1 MRCRRGLAA
10 ERFARKPQMPQTA
23 AFKKTPPQ
31 FANRADLQ
39 SGQTCKTCALADCA
53 QLRNVRVCGTDKK
66 VLCKNPGLAPEKYSA
81 GGDFLDGL
89 RRQSSRARKRA
100 QNPFRR
106 NIFLRKIPRAP
117 FGLPEF
123 PRNACG
129 FGTRRLGNGLFK
141 LQNRFN
147 PALQEILPKYANRT
161 TTQTK
166 NGAQIPPARQVRKG
180 KKARALINS
189 LIKQIDK
196 PRR

>member
-23 AFKKTPPQ
+23 AFKKAPPQ
-31 FANRADLQ
+31 FADRAHLQ
-39 SGQTCKTCALADCA
+39 SGQTCKTCGLADCA
-53 QLRNVRVCGTDKK
+53 QLRNMRTAGRTKKFFVKIRDLRPKNIRQAATFQTDSAGRVR
-66 VLCKNPGLAPEKYSA
+66 APES
-81 GGDFLDGL
+81 
-89 RRQSSRARKRA
+89 ARKI
-100 QNPFRR
+100 PFGE
-106 NIFLRKIPRAP
+106 IFFLRKIPRTP
-117 FGLPEF
+117 FGLPKF

-166 NGAQIPPARQVRKG
+166 NGAQIPPPAKCA
-180 KKARALINS
+180 KAKRRAH
-189 LIKQIDK
+189 
-196 PRR
+196 